1 MPRITIVLKDDE
13 KQALC
18 ALAENEFRD
27 PRAQAALIIRRE
39 IERQGLIKPVSA
51 APVSR
56 SQGQEPPL
64 TDQSTHPEN
73 ENDTGNGPGKTK
85 KQTRAIRFSRFT
97 TQEIKL

>member
-18 ALAENEFRD
+18 TLAESEFRD

-51 APVSR
+51 APASKSR
-56 SQGQEPPL
+56 TQQPNVTDPP
-64 TDQSTHPEN
+64 THPEN
-73 ENDTGNGPGKTK
+73 ENDTGNDPGKTK
-85 KQTRAIRFSRFT
+85 K
-97 TQEIKL
+97 